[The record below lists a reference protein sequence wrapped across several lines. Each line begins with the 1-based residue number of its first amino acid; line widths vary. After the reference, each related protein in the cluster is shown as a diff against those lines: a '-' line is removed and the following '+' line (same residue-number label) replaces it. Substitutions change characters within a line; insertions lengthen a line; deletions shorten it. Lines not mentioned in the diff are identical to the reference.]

1 MDSVVTEDRSGADD
15 RFDTARITAAVDALA
30 EKHAGREDVFRS
42 ALAQLL
48 KAEMIEARAT
58 AQAVLLK
65 DRHGRRCAERLC
77 FMQDEIIRI
86 LYSAATRHLY
96 RSHVPSGAERMA
108 VVATGG
114 YGRGLMAPESDIDL
128 LFILPYK
135 QTAWGEQV
143 AEAILYCLWDMGLK
157 VGHATRSV
165 DECIRQA
172 RGDMTIRTAILET
185 RFLTGDQPLY
195 DELVAR
201 FDKDVVQGTASE
213 FVTAKLAEREERH
226 RRAGQSRYLVEPNV
240 KDGKGGLRDLHTLF
254 WIAKYVY
261 RVRET
266 DELVERGVFDAQEY
280 RTFRRCAD
288 FLWSVRCN
296 LHFVSG
302 RAEERLSF
310 DMQREIAVRLGYTSH
325 PGMQDVERFMKHY
338 FLVAKDVGDLTAI
351 LCAKLEDEQAKPAPV
366 LSRMV
371 ARLRPSAQRRR
382 VPDSDDF
389 IIDNNRINLAAPDVF
404 KHDPVNLIR
413 IFRLAQKNNLA
424 FHPDA
429 MRTVTRSLKLINTQL
444 RENPEANRLFMEILT
459 SDNAEIVLRRMNETG
474 VLGHFIRAF
483 GKIVSMMQF
492 NMYHHYTVDE
502 HLIRCVGY
510 LQEIERGGND
520 EFVVASDL
528 FRKIQPEHRAVI
540 YITTL
545 LHDIAKGRPED
556 HSIAGAKVARRLCP
570 RLGFNAADTELVAW
584 LIEEHL
590 TMSTVAQS
598 RDLSDRK
605 TIENFAAV
613 VQSVEQMKLLTILT
627 TADIRGV
634 GPGVWNGWK
643 AQLLRT
649 LYYET
654 EPVLTG
660 GFSEVNRA
668 QRIAVAQREFRAAF
682 TEWPEAE
689 LNAYIGRHYPAYWLK
704 VDLQRKI
711 RQARFIR
718 ASEQAGHKLAINVG
732 FDEAR
737 GVTELTILAT
747 DHPWL
752 LSIIAGACASAG
764 ANIVDA
770 QIYTTTDGRA
780 LDTIAISREY
790 DRDEDEGRRATRIG
804 EMIEQVLEGKLRL
817 PEVVARKARQP
828 RQGAR
833 FRGRAGS
840 HHQQPVVGPLHRDRG
855 LRPRPPRPAVSADDR
870 DLEAQPQHCLRPC
883 RDLRRTRPRRVLR
896 HRPARRPDQRA
907 DPAGRDQERADSS
920 ARQRRQRRAAGGVD
934 ALACHGQAPRAIAI
948 STSIDTTARS
958 AGGSSTPRPISLI
971 IDFSGILDHPPAR
984 VMTTEHALAAMGF
997 ASLYPSYDRRA
1008 RLRYGSSPAV
1018 GLATVGRATARCLR

>member
-1 MDSVVTEDRSGADD
+1 MDSVVRPTRPETDEH
-15 RFDTARITAAVDALA
+15 FDSARITAAVDALA
-30 EKHAGREDVFRS
+30 AKHAGREDLFR
-42 ALAQLL
+42 AAVAQLF
-48 KAEMIEARAT
+48 KAELIAARAT
-58 AQAVLLK
+58 AQAVLLR
-65 DRHGRRCAERLC
+65 DRHGRHCAERLC
-77 FMQDEIIRI
+77 FVQDEIIRI
-86 LYSAATRHLY
+86 LFSAATRHLY
-96 RSHVPSGAERMA
+96 HSPIPSGAERMA

-165 DECIRQA
+165 DESIRQA

-185 RFLTGDQPLY
+185 RYLAGDRPLY
-195 DELVAR
+195 DELVER
-201 FDKDVVQGTASE
+201 FDREVVQGTAAE

-261 RVRET
+261 RVRRT
-266 DELVERGVFDAQEY
+266 DELLDRGVFDAQEY

-296 LHFVSG
+296 IHFVAG

-310 DMQREIAVRLGYTSH
+310 DLQREIAVRLGYTSH

-351 LCAKLEDEQAKPAPV
+351 LCAKLEDQQAKPAPV
-366 LSRMV
+366 LSRMM
-371 ARLRPSAQRRR
+371 ARLRPGLNRRR
-382 VPDSDDF
+382 VPESDDF
-389 IIDNNRINLAAPDVF
+389 IVDNNRINLAAPDVF
-404 KHDPVNLIR
+404 QHDPVNLIR

-429 MRTVTRSLKLINTQL
+429 MRTVTRSLKLINTEL
-444 RENPEANRLFMEILT
+444 REHPEANRLFMAILT
-459 SDNAEIVLRRMNETG
+459 SNDAEVVLRRMNETG
-474 VLGHFIRAF
+474 VLGHFIRPF
-483 GKIVSMMQF
+483 GRIVSMMQF

-502 HLIRCVGY
+502 HLLRCVGY

-520 EFVVASDL
+520 EFIVASDL
-528 FRKIQPEHRAVI
+528 MRKIRPEHRAVI

-570 RLGFNAADTELVAW
+570 RLGFSPADTETVAW
-584 LIEEHL
+584 LIEQHL
-590 TMSTVAQS
+590 VMSTVAQS

-668 QRIAVAQREFRAAF
+668 RRIAVAQAEFRAAF
-682 TEWPEAE
+682 TEWPEPE
-689 LNAYIGRHYPAYWLK
+689 LNAYIARHYPAYWLK
-704 VDLQRKI
+704 VELPRKI
-711 RQARFIR
+711 RHARFLR

-790 DRDEDEGRRATRIG
+790 DRDEDEARRARRIG
-804 EMIEQVLEGKLRL
+804 EMIEDVLEGKLRL
-817 PEVVARKARQP
+817 PEVVARRTARGGKMRPFVVEPEVVVNNQWSDRYTVIEVSGLDRP
-828 RQGAR
+828 GLLYELTTAISKLNLNIASAHVATFGERARDVFYVTDLMGAQINAPTRQAAIKSALTR
-833 FRGRAGS
+833 LLANEE
-840 HHQQPVVGPLHRDRG
+840 
-855 LRPRPPRPAVSADDR
+855 PA
-870 DLEAQPQHCLRPC
+870 AQP
-883 RDLRRTRPRRVLR
+883 
-896 HRPARRPDQRA
+896 
-907 DPAGRDQERADSS
+907 
-920 ARQRRQRRAAGGVD
+920 AA
-934 ALACHGQAPRAIAI
+934 
-948 STSIDTTARS
+948 
-958 AGGSSTPRPISLI
+958 
-971 IDFSGILDHPPAR
+971 
-984 VMTTEHALAAMGF
+984 
-997 ASLYPSYDRRA
+997 
-1008 RLRYGSSPAV
+1008 
-1018 GLATVGRATARCLR
+1018 